1 VLQFKGTEQ
10 DVVSFPSPAMMEGPA
25 NPPLPG
31 IKVGLDGERYIE
43 MIKPLDPE
51 GGVLTS
57 KTKLIG
63 VHKRGSGASVEQET
77 HLIDAKGE
85 LVYKIISGSFLV
97 GARDFKDSGITNSV
111 KVEIPKRAPDA
122 VVDMPTSITQAHMY
136 RLSGD
141 YNALHID
148 PDFAAISGFGEPVR
162 VEERERREREWER
175 GRDRDTERWREGGP
189 VPVSCASNMMCIV
202 RCCVC
207 ELVDALCYFRI
218 LMYRAPRRSPS
229 LLSPSRSSTDCAR
242 WASPPTPS

>member
-1 VLQFKGTEQ
+1 
-10 DVVSFPSPAMMEGPA
+10 M
-25 NPPLPG
+25 
-31 IKVGLDGERYIE
+31 GLDGERYIE

-162 VEERERREREWER
+162 VEDREGTTESGREQESGKEEEIEIQRDGER
-175 GRDRDTERWREGGP
+175 GGGRP
-189 VPVSCASNMMCIV
+189 CVVCKQHDAWCTLLCMCAG
-202 RCCVC
+202 
-207 ELVDALCYFRI
+207 
-218 LMYRAPRRSPS
+218 
-229 LLSPSRSSTDCAR
+229 
-242 WASPPTPS
+242 